1 MKKDENY
8 MQQLVDYIKKNLSK
22 GYTLESLKW
31 ALIEQGHSRV
41 QVANA
46 LELFNKQMAAQSPKL
61 VEKPQIKV
69 ETDVTDIKV
78 EEESSLWSKV
88 KGWFK

>member
-46 LELFNKQMAAQSPKL
+46 LELFNKQMAAQAPKL

>member
-46 LELFNKQMAAQSPKL
+46 LELFNKQMAAQAPKL

-78 EEESSLWSKV
+78 EEESSIWSKV